1 MKFSSFVGVTHEPF
15 RTTILLIPES
25 ISSKMVVKNW
35 VLLSLTRD
43 AILGITR
50 LLDAGDVNE
59 YMAVNLA
66 FQSEQF
72 YGHILPLTASPSSLR
87 EVGPLMFEAARGLKA
102 FERLDCNGL

>member
-1 MKFSSFVGVTHEPF
+1 MKFSSFVSVTHEPF
-15 RTTILLIPES
+15 RTTTLLFPKS
-25 ISSKMVVKNW
+25 VSSKIVVKNR

-50 LLDAGDVNE
+50 QLVGGDVTE

-102 FERLDCNGL
+102 FQKA

>member
-43 AILGITR
+43 AILGIAR
-50 LLDAGDVNE
+50 QLVGGDVTE
-59 YMAVNLA
+59 YIAW
-66 FQSEQF
+66 FQ
-72 YGHILPLTASPSSLR
+72 T
-87 EVGPLMFEAARGLKA
+87 VKV
-102 FERLDCNGL
+102 